1 LLKISVRGLSLRA
14 GHFLAIGKLEALVG
28 PVTLLGIHPQDLI
41 FIGLLLFKIILN
53 E

>member
-1 LLKISVRGLSLRA
+1 LLKILVTGQSLRA
-14 GHFLAIGKLEALVG
+14 GRFQVIGKLEVLVI
-28 PVTLLGIHPQDLI
+28 PITLSGIHPQQHI